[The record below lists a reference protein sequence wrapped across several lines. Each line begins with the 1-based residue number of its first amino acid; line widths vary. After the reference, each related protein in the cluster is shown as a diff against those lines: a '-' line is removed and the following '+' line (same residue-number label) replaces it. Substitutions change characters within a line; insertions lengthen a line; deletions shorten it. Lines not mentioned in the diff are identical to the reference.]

1 MIRDNQSELS
11 KQTNAAM
18 RETRKV
24 VIDRAREHNTP
35 IVLWRDGKVVELDPF
50 SAEFDDVKDSTY
62 AKEPDG
68 K

>member
-18 RETRKV
+18 KETRKV

-35 IVLWRDGKVVELDPF
+35 IVLWRDGKIVELDPF
-50 SAEFDDVKDSTY
+50 SAEFDDVKDST
-62 AKEPDG
+62 ATEENEG

>member
-11 KQTNAAM
+11 KQTNAVM

-24 VIDRAREHNTP
+24 VIDRAREHKTP

-50 SAEFDDVKDSTY
+50 SAEFDDAKDS
-62 AKEPDG
+62 EPAIKPDS

>member
-1 MIRDNQSELS
+1 MISDNQSELS

-50 SAEFDDVKDSTY
+50 SAEFDDVKDSKS
-62 AKEPDG
+62 AKEPDD

>member
-1 MIRDNQSELS
+1 
-11 KQTNAAM
+11 M

-50 SAEFDDVKDSTY
+50 SAEFDDVKDSKY

>member
-50 SAEFDDVKDSTY
+50 SAEFDDVKDSKY
-62 AKEPDG
+62 AKETDG

>member
-35 IVLWRDGKVVELDPF
+35 IVLWRDGRVVELDPF
-50 SAEFDDVKDSTY
+50 SAEFDDAQDNST
-62 AKEPDG
+62 AKEPDSQ
-68 K
+68 

>member
-35 IVLWRDGKVVELDPF
+35 IVLWRDGKIVELDPF
-50 SAEFDDVKDSTY
+50 SAEFDDVKDSTIT
-62 AKEPDG
+62 KKNDG

>member
-50 SAEFDDVKDSTY
+50 SAEFDDVKDRKS